1 MAQIMQWLHA
11 ILDYMKKVKL
21 SISINRLHWFARLSL
36 LVSLFVNV
44 KTFYYH
50 TTLKNAIPPN
60 FILNRVWQCT
70 YYLSNLVLPTTMHKI
85 WIHSYQPVGALLW
98 GLSVLPLAIK
108 FRTITELSVAATRH
122 WVTKPG
128 VTEIFLSLALFCF
141 TLLVPSL

>member
-11 ILDYMKKVKL
+11 ILDYTKKVKL

-70 YYLSNLVLPTTMHKI
+70 YYLSNLALSTIMHKNG
-85 WIHSYQPVGALLW
+85 IHSYKPVSALLW
-98 GLSVLPLAIK
+98 GLSVLPLA
-108 FRTITELSVAATRH
+108 RTIIELSVAVTRH
-122 WVTKPG
+122 WMTKSG
-128 VTEIFLSLALFCF
+128 VTGIFLSLSLFCF